1 MIRGPWRKL
10 LREIRYIEKEIRSLS
25 NRIHRLGKYVLQTP
39 KTPALPKN
47 DRRIRLL
54 ISLGF
59 EIVMW
64 VLAHGHGKT
73 CIYKFL
79 SVQEFNLSAC
89 ALGKLQAFKVRIQI

>member
-1 MIRGPWRKL
+1 MYCSQKLGEDFAKFCGL
-10 LREIRYIEKEIRSLS
+10 LRTYELYIEKEIRSLS

-64 VLAHGHGKT
+64 VLAHGHG
-73 CIYKFL
+73 
-79 SVQEFNLSAC
+79 
-89 ALGKLQAFKVRIQI
+89 